1 MRIRTLAPWT
11 VAWAALTWTIAEYL
25 GKHVENLDR
34 VGMTVGSGV
43 VAAVALVCF
52 AVIVSK

>member
-25 GKHVENLDR
+25 GKHVDNLDR

-43 VAAVALVCF
+43 VAAVALVFF
-52 AVIVSK
+52 AVAISK